1 MRYKLL
7 TALLLFFCSF
17 AVGQPITGEAKNL
30 IFKEDRII
38 YEGNARLTRGE
49 AELRASRVVI
59 MLGKKGKP
67 KRLIAE
73 GSVRYSEPGRSATAE
88 YAEYD
93 LEKEVIVLRGRAVV
107 EEDKNVLEADEIV
120 YDRKNKTLQARGENR
135 RVRTIYIEEEH

>member
-73 GSVRYSEPGRSATAE
+73 GSVRYIEPGRSATAE

-120 YDRKNKTLQARGENR
+120 YDRKNKTLQAKGENR